1 MKTKM
6 NKIIEVIF
14 HILENEKGYLDAKMT
29 PEVIYAD
36 TGIKPDVLEKTLK
49 EYFGMTTYTL
59 LSMYRLQHASG
70 LLRRGVLYE
79 DTYGPSGFES
89 MDSMVQAIDS
99 IAV

>member
-1 MKTKM
+1 MRIKE
-6 NKIIEVIF
+6 NKIIEIIF

-36 TGIKPDVLEKTLK
+36 TGIKAKLIERALK
-49 EYFGMTTYTL
+49 EHFGMSTFTL

-70 LLRRGVLYE
+70 LLRRGVSYE

>member
-1 MKTKM
+1 MKRKKD
-6 NKIIEVIF
+6 KIIEVIF

-49 EYFGMTTYTL
+49 EHFGMSTYTL

-70 LLRRGVLYE
+70 LLRRGVSYE